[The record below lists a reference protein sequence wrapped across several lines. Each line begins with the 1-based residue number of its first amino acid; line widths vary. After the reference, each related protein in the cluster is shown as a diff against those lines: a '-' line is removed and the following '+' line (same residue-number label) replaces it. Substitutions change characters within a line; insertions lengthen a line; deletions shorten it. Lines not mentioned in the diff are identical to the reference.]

1 MLVKSQIKHDVEKMK
16 LKNVNKSLLNCCTH
30 HTNSE
35 DEGFVHLSKS
45 TSVNNTT
52 FFHNY
57 NDVVT
62 GIVLIFK
69 FEIFVYF
76 KYFSA
81 LKLIKCTV
89 HNKGCVIINCLKF
102 SFYISLNTE
111 LFITLLFD
119 L

>member
-1 MLVKSQIKHDVEKMK
+1 MWICRNLKNKNLSKFNSNNKQKAMLVNSQIKQDVEKMK

-62 GIVLIFK
+62 GIVLIF
-69 FEIFVYF
+69 
-76 KYFSA
+76 
-81 LKLIKCTV
+81 
-89 HNKGCVIINCLKF
+89 
-102 SFYISLNTE
+102 
-111 LFITLLFD
+111 
-119 L
+119 